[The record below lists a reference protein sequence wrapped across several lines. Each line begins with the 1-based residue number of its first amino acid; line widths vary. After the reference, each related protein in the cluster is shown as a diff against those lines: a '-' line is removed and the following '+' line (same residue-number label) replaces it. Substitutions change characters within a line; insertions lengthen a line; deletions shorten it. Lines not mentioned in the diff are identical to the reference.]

1 MPSRFARPTWVVV
14 AAMLIVVALIAA
26 VLGASVSSITNDDDG
41 DPTAQDTP
49 TSSATPGASP
59 TPFGKDFVTETSTS
73 AATTDAEALAAEAI
87 ANLRGAERFRF
98 ELALGGAGEQS
109 IISGQMKGQVD
120 LSTSAAD
127 PPKLSGTLII
137 NTGGSQVEIQQ
148 IRIGDAVYLK
158 SGEDKKFERQK
169 VNRENQ
175 AESGIAGLDT
185 VDPVMSVLNQ
195 IPRIPASAY
204 QAPVSAGSSFVIT
217 IDNPRTEGEPA
228 STIRMLIDAEKR
240 LIRTVTMERKGSQ
253 TGIVLGDYGDPSI
266 RIEPPSL

>member
-1 MPSRFARPTWVVV
+1 
-14 AAMLIVVALIAA
+14 MLIVVALIAA
-26 VLGASVSSITNDDDG
+26 VLGASVSSITNDDDD
-41 DPTAQDTP
+41 DPTALASP
-49 TSSATPGASP
+49 SPGATPGASP
-59 TPFGKDFVTETSTS
+59 TPFGKDFVTGTTTS
-73 AATTDAEALAAEAI
+73 ADPTDAEALAEEAI

-98 ELALGGAGEQS
+98 ELALGGAGEQA

-120 LSTSAAD
+120 LSTNAAD

-137 NTGGSQVEIQQ
+137 NTGGSQVEIKQ
-148 IRIGDAVYLK
+148 IRIGDDVYLK
-158 SGEDKKFERQK
+158 SGEDKKYEKQK
-169 VNRENQ
+169 VNEENQ
-175 AESGIAGLDT
+175 AETGIGGLGT

-195 IPRIPASAY
+195 IPKIPASAY

-217 IDNPRTEGEPA
+217 IDKPPIDGEPK

-266 RIEPPSL
+266 RIEPPSQ